1 MDLAKNRIFF
11 LFNRIQ
17 MWNLNCA
24 LLHSRKIFSVA
35 SCSSKFTLQKLLLCI
50 LQRILSNIQ
59 NIQILMR
66 KMFRLKA
73 KCMFKRKHSSFSDIL
88 KGYKS
93 LQYPVEIFPQVTLF
107 WFCTLTYKIWIQK
120 VKGIKRF
127 EKKKKEK
134 HCSFKN

>member
-1 MDLAKNRIFF
+1 
-11 LFNRIQ
+11 

-35 SCSSKFTLQKLLLCI
+35 SCSSKFPLQKLLLCI

-66 KMFRLKA
+66 KMFRLRA

-93 LQYPVEIFPQVTLF
+93 LQYPVGFFPQVTLF
-107 WFCTLTYKIWIQK
+107 WFCRLTYKIWNQK
-120 VKGIKRF
+120 VKGIRRLEIKSEALFWQELKDNIHFFLNLRID
-127 EKKKKEK
+127 
-134 HCSFKN
+134 